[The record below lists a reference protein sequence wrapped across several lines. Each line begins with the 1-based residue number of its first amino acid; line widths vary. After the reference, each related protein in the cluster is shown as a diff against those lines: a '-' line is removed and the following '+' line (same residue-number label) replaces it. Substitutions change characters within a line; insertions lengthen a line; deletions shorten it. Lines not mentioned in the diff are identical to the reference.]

1 MSKLWGLL
9 VFLLLIAACSKPFI
23 ALNGVGGL
31 QQGEVSSAIQPP
43 LSLIWKTKLKGPILA
58 PPAVRGTTMYVPMSN
73 NKIYL
78 MNAENGL
85 VAEFTDDIN
94 GTGAVTPAFSGD
106 TLFLSV
112 IGQTPREWRAFVAFD
127 TRKKETVWRR
137 SLLNGWSA
145 PTVVDSVIYTGSEN
159 GIAYALAAD
168 SGETIWEHRVGRQVR
183 TTPVVRDGRVYVGSD
198 DNRIYALNAGSGDE
212 IWTYRT
218 GGTVTRAP
226 AVSGDA
232 VYLPSYDKSLYC
244 LDASSGELRWKYD
257 TGGSL
262 YCSPVL
268 DNGKVY
274 QGSNDRNLYCLD
286 ASTGK
291 ELWRFQTD
299 GIVVASPLPL
309 NGYVY
314 VVSTDRH
321 VYALSAETGLV
332 AWKYKT
338 KDSINIAPFVV
349 QDILMVGSDD
359 RHVYAFSAL
368 RN

>member
-9 VFLLLIAACSKPFI
+9 VFLLPLASCGKPYI
-23 ALNGVGGL
+23 ALNGAGVL
-31 QQGEVSSAIQPP
+31 ERGEVPRAIQPP
-43 LSLIWKTKLKGPILA
+43 LSLIWRTKLKGPILA
-58 PPAVRGTTMYVPMSN
+58 PPAVRGTTMFVPMSN

-85 VAEFTDDIN
+85 VAEFTDEIN
-94 GTGAVTPAFSGD
+94 GTGAVTPALGGD

-112 IGQTPREWRAFVAFD
+112 VGQTPREWREFVAFD
-127 TRKKETVWRR
+127 TRKKETIWRR
-137 SLLNGWSA
+137 KLLNGLSA
-145 PTVVDSVIYTGSEN
+145 PTLVDSVVYTGSEN

-198 DNRIYALNAGSGDE
+198 DNRIYALDADNGDE
-212 IWTYRT
+212 LWTYRT
-218 GGTVTRAP
+218 DGTVTRAP
-226 AVSGDA
+226 AVSADA
-232 VYLPSYDKSLYC
+232 VYIPSYDQSLYC
-244 LDASSGELRWKYD
+244 LDASSGELRWKFT

-262 YCSPVL
+262 YCSPIV

-286 ASTGK
+286 AFTGR
-291 ELWRFQTD
+291 ELWRFQTE
-299 GIVVASPLPL
+299 GIVVAPPLTL

-321 VYALSAETGLV
+321 VYALDAETGLV
-332 AWKYKT
+332 TWKYET
-338 KDSINIAPFVV
+338 QDSINVAPFVV
-349 QDILMVGSDD
+349 QDVLMVGSDD
-359 RHVYAFSAL
+359 RHIYAFSAL